1 MKIINETP
9 LKETR
14 SVVETGFAMY
24 HDGTEQFMEDMDTN
38 ALVFEYEGDALSS
51 LLKLR
56 EKFSEDSA
64 EFEKLTRVV
73 PVVFRI
79 AQRK

>member
-1 MKIINETP
+1 MMKIINETP

-24 HDGTEQFMEDMDTN
+24 HDGTEQFMADEETDAM
-38 ALVFEYEGDALSS
+38 VFVYEADALTS
-51 LLKLR
+51 LLNLR
-56 EKFSEDSA
+56 EKFSGDP